1 MNANHSNARRN
12 NAINV
17 VARLLVVAV
26 CFAIVLGP
34 ATSAWACPGCKQA
47 LAEEGQGDLARG
59 IYYSVLFMMSVP
71 FAIVGTFSFVA
82 YRAIQREKQR
92 QADLA
97 ARRAEDDAT

>member
-1 MNANHSNARRN
+1 MNALRSNTFQTF
-12 NAINV
+12 
-17 VARLLVVAV
+17 ARLLIVAV
-26 CFAIVLGP
+26 CLAIVLGP
-34 ATSAWACPGCKQA
+34 ATAWACPGCKQA

-97 ARRAEDDAT
+97 ARRAEDDAN

>member
-1 MNANHSNARRN
+1 MNTLKVTSRRRN
-12 NAINV
+12 YFHAF
-17 VARLLVVAV
+17 ARLLIVAV
-26 CFAIVLGP
+26 CVAVVLGP
-34 ATSAWACPGCKQA
+34 ATAWACPGCKQA

-92 QADLA
+92 LADLA
-97 ARRAEDDAT
+97 ARQAEEDAT

>member
-1 MNANHSNARRN
+1 
-12 NAINV
+12 
-17 VARLLVVAV
+17 L
-26 CFAIVLGP
+26 AIVLGP

-71 FAIVGTFSFVA
+71 FAIVGTFSLVA

-92 QADLA
+92 LADLA
-97 ARRAEDDAT
+97 ARQSADDAS